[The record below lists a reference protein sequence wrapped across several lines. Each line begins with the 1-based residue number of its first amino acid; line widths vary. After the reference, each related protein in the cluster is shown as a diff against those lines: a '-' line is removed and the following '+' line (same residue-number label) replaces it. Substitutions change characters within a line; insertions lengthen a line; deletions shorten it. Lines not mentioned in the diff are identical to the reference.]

1 MRASS
6 FLTVLLVTPL
16 LITGCWGPVNGTLEG
31 GSASAAV
38 PVESIDDELR
48 SSDAPF
54 EYDTLLPV
62 VVSIQVYLTDD
73 GGALLPTE
81 AAPVFVSLRDSEN
94 NELLSGAAD
103 QTGHFLATMPLPGA
117 YEDIYVSL
125 RAPGFMEREFVVEDM
140 VRYAVV
146 SRTIV
151 LQAEGGPLGASDIS
165 SLADTDGDGVPDI
178 YDDYP
183 TKKEVAF
190 KKKPAGGGWLTI
202 AFEDNFP
209 EVGDGDFNDFIARY
223 YAVEALSKTK
233 ARVKVSGEV
242 EAIARVAGYDHRFGI
257 LFGHP
262 GYSSKFSVTHY
273 DSEGNPVSQR
283 SGTGSGYSNLVM
295 FESTK
300 GAFDRPGGVTVDNGY
315 PDRLDSRGH
324 SATFSILLF
333 RKIQKPPKEVKET
346 EPVKQ
351 KIDEE
356 KKKVEQKYLAI
367 EPPYDPY
374 LYIHDTTFDVHR
386 PGMSSLPDGL
396 SNNPSGSDGFLD
408 DEGYPR
414 GLLVPTNW
422 GYPIEMRHIELAYP
436 GFALWRSSGGETNSD
451 WYLYPEEQHVIF
463 IE

>member
-1 MRASS
+1 MRVAS
-6 FLTVLLVTPL
+6 FLTVLLVAPL
-16 LITGCWGPVNGTLEG
+16 LITGCWGPVNGTLDG
-31 GSASAAV
+31 GSASAGV
-38 PVESIDDELR
+38 PAESIDDELR

-62 VVSIQVYLTDD
+62 VISIQVYLTD
-73 GGALLPTE
+73 GGGGLLPGD
-81 AAPVFVSLRDSEN
+81 ASPVFVRLRDSKM

-103 QTGHFLATMPLPGA
+103 ETGHFLATMPLPGA
-117 YEDIYVSL
+117 YEDISIAVRS
-125 RAPGFMEREFVVEDM
+125 PGFEEREFVVEEM

-146 SRTIV
+146 RRTIV
-151 LQAEGGPLGASDIS
+151 LQAEGGALGTNALS
-165 SLADTDGDGVPDI
+165 SLADTDGDGVPDL

-190 KKKPAGGGWLTI
+190 EKKPVGGEWLTI
-202 AFEDNFP
+202 AYEDNFP

-223 YAVEALSKTK
+223 YAVEALSETR

-262 GYSSKFSVTHY
+262 GYNSKFTVSQY
-273 DSEGNPVSQR
+273 DSHGGLVSQR
-283 SGTGSGYSNLVM
+283 SGTGNGYSNLIM

-300 GAFDRPGGVTVDNGY
+300 GAFDRPPGVTVDNGY

-324 SATFSILLF
+324 SATFSISLF
-333 RKIQKPPKEVKET
+333 TKVKEPIKEVKET
-346 EPVKQ
+346 DTLKRIE
-351 KIDEE
+351 EE
-356 KKKVEQKYLAI
+356 KEKVKKKYLAL

-374 LYIHDTTFDVHR
+374 LYIYDTTYDVHL
-386 PGMSSLPDGL
+386 PGMSSLPDGV
-396 SNNPSGSDGFLD
+396 SNNPSDADGFLD
-408 DEGYPR
+408 EQGYPR

-422 GYPIEMRHIELAYP
+422 GYPIEMRHIEVAYP
-436 GFALWRSSGGETNSD
+436 DFALWRSSGGKTNTD
-451 WYLYPEEQHVIF
+451 WYLYPQKQHVIF